1 MYKFCCFHRCI
12 RTLWG
17 FLNPRN
23 EQDEESKFEIN
34 SQETIIHANNQD
46 KEPYFENPD
55 YQKNYKICYRKSN
68 TQIKKTKDTDNKPLK
83 ILQKL

>member
-1 MYKFCCFHRCI
+1 MPKLLPNYIKE
-12 RTLWG
+12 
-17 FLNPRN
+17 NPRN

-68 TQIKKTKDTDNKPLK
+68 TQIKKNKRHR
-83 ILQKL
+83 Q

>member
-1 MYKFCCFHRCI
+1 MPKLLPNYIKE
-12 RTLWG
+12 
-17 FLNPRN
+17 NPRN

-46 KEPYFENPD
+46 KEPYFENLD
-55 YQKNYKICYRKSN
+55 YQKITKFAIEN
-68 TQIKKTKDTDNKPLK
+68 QILRLKKTKDTDNKPLK